1 MRLFLV
7 DDHPIVRTGLTA
19 LFAGEEDVEIA
30 GEADNGDDAV
40 RLIALR
46 APDVVLMD
54 LRLGGDPDGVET
66 TRRVRALPD
75 PPKVLVLTT
84 YETDTDIIRAIDAG
98 ASGYLLKDSPPER
111 LFEAV
116 RAAARGETVLSPH
129 VAARL
134 MRRVRD
140 PLPTLTRREMEILA
154 LLAEGLGNK
163 DMAKRLFVTEAT
175 VKTHLQRIYTKLGVD
190 TRTAAVR
197 AAVEQDLI
205 RLD

>member
-163 DMAKRLFVTEAT
+163 DMAKRLFITEAT